1 MKNITVEVRDVYG
14 QVKFY
19 PTCDS
24 AKLFADIAGTKTLTA
39 DALKKIEDL
48 GYAVTATRTVTY

>member
-1 MKNITVEVRDVYG
+1 MMNITVEVRDVYG

-19 PTCDS
+19 PKCDS

-39 DALKKIEDL
+39 DALKKIEAL
-48 GYAVTATRTVTY
+48 GYSVATIRTVTY